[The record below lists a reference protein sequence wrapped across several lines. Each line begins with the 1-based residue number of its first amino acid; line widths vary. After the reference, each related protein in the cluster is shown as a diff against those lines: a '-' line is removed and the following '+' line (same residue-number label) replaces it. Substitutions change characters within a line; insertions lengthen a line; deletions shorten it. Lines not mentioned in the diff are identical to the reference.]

1 MAQGHC
7 IMGIMVAVGVI
18 MDEFDMIAKYFQPLT
33 MGHDDLRDDA
43 AVIDVP
49 AGHQLV
55 VTSDSA
61 NIGVHVPLAATA
73 KQLAQKALR
82 RNLSDLAAMGA
93 DPLCYQLNLAFPKP
107 PKEKWLK
114 SFTAALLED
123 QETFGIYCSGG
134 DTTSLSG
141 GRIAVSITAM
151 GLVPQGRAVR
161 RGGARDGDYI
171 ILSGAIGDA
180 VLGLKALR
188 MGAEDEYESAVVR
201 YFCPQPRNNC
211 AAILREYAHAAIDI
225 SDGFIADL
233 GHIARASGLGARVEL
248 SKMSFSG
255 EVEDAFSDGIISLGE
270 ILSGGDDYEVV
281 MAVSPAHRGVLIDG
295 MRALGLDPQVVGV
308 FSAEVQGVEIYDADG
323 RIVPYAHEG
332 WTHF

>member
-1 MAQGHC
+1 
-7 IMGIMVAVGVI
+7 
-18 MDEFDMIAKYFQPLT
+18 MDEFEMIAKYFQPLT

-43 AVIDVP
+43 GVIDVP
-49 AGHQLV
+49 AGYQLV
-55 VTSDSA
+55 VTSDST
-61 NIGVHVPLAATA
+61 NIGVHLPLAADA

-123 QETFGIYCSGG
+123 QKAFGIYCSGG

-151 GLVPQGRAVR
+151 GLVPKGKAVR
-161 RGGARDGDYI
+161 RSGAKDGDLI

-180 VLGLKALR
+180 VLGLEALG
-188 MGAEDEYESAVVR
+188 MGAEEDFEHAAAR
-201 YFCPQPRNNC
+201 YFCPQPRNVC
-211 AAILREYAHAAIDI
+211 AALLREYAHAAIDI
-225 SDGFIADL
+225 SDGLLADL
-233 GHIARASGLGARVEL
+233 GHITSASNLGARVEL
-248 SKMSFSG
+248 SAFSFSQD
-255 EVEDAFSDGIISLGE
+255 VNNALDQGIITIDKL
-270 ILSGGDDYEVV
+270 LSGGDDYELI
-281 MAVSPAHRGVLIDG
+281 MAVPPQNKAAFIAALQK
-295 MRALGLDPQVVGV
+295 LGLSPQIIGS
-308 FSAEVQGVEIYDADG
+308 FTAKTQTIDLFDG
-323 RIVPYAHEG
+323 NGARVTPKNTG